1 MNHENNGEFPNE
13 PSVLQTEKLYE
24 LPDFTP
30 ENTARA
36 LNDRRT
42 WSFPLTALAVP
53 AISVN
58 PSGVAIL
65 ALSLFAHAPKVEC
78 TTHSTSTIPDIF
90 GVTLKVFD
98 SDAKY
103 STWDME
109 YYQIICA
116 KCSCHLYKSL
126 YHHYQM

>member
-1 MNHENNGEFPNE
+1 M
-13 PSVLQTEKLYE
+13 

-53 AISVN
+53 AMSVN

-65 ALSLFAHAPKVEC
+65 ALRLFAHAPKVEC
-78 TTHSTSTIPDIF
+78 TTHSTSTTPDIF

-98 SDAKY
+98 SDTKY

-109 YYQIICA
+109 CPSVLIFFA
-116 KCSCHLYKSL
+116 FRDTE
-126 YHHYQM
+126 YQMTPYIALT

>member
-1 MNHENNGEFPNE
+1 M
-13 PSVLQTEKLYE
+13 

-65 ALSLFAHAPKVEC
+65 ALRLFAHAPKVEC

-98 SDAKY
+98 SDTKY

-109 YYQIICA
+109 TQFSIPYPR
-116 KCSCHLYKSL
+116 LL
-126 YHHYQM
+126 